1 MAQDI
6 RELLKQDNKIPTGR
20 ITAGH
25 EDRFLTRLDEELPVQ
40 KKASSFN
47 WLKIAASIIVI
58 FSISVLTFNQ
68 LGNDIKGNDSV
79 VNTEEI
85 DSKNAT
91 VIIPKQNSA
100 LAKVNPD
107 FEKIENT
114 FLTAMKVQMTKVTIT
129 DDNKE
134 MVDSYMKRMKNL
146 DEEYQ
151 RLSKELIQ
159 VGPNTQNVD
168 AMIENLTMRLNL
180 LKRLNEQLKELEK
193 IEKDNYY
200 EIQA

>member
-6 RELLKQDNKIPTGR
+6 RELLRQDNKIPTGTIR
-20 ITAGH
+20 KGH
-25 EDRFLTRLDEELPVQ
+25 KDRFLAKLDQELPV
-40 KKASSFN
+40 KKSTPSFY
-47 WLKIAASIIVI
+47 WLKIAASITVL

-68 LGNDIKGNDSV
+68 L
-79 VNTEEI
+79 NTGANANNPLVDAEQVE
-85 DSKNAT
+85 SKNAT
-91 VIIPKQNSA
+91 VVLPKQNSA
-100 LAKVNPD
+100 LAKMNPD

-114 FLTAMKVQMTKVTIT
+114 FLTAMKVQLTEINIT
-129 DDNKE
+129 DENRE
-134 MVDSYMKRMKNL
+134 MVDSYMKRLKNL

-151 RLSKELIQ
+151 RLSKELIE

-180 LKRLNEQLKELEK
+180 LKRLNEQLKALEK
-193 IEKDNYY
+193 IENEDYY